1 MMFNQT
7 NIRSYCTSLIKRI
20 RSFLL
25 STSSKQFLIFLFFVF
40 ISAVFWLFQVLND
53 NYEGQISMKLDLK
66 NVPDNAVLTSE
77 LPSEIK
83 VRLKD
88 RGMVLM
94 NYWLNSVSSIPID
107 FEEYEDQG
115 NQVTVSQPAIKQ
127 KIKNAL
133 NQSTELV
140 SVYPDTLYYIYA
152 TGEGKK
158 VPVRLKGKVTVDPR
172 YYVADIVYQPDSVM
186 VYAPSEILDTIT
198 AAYTSTMT
206 FDQIKDTT
214 VQRVPLQKL
223 KGAKFVPDY
232 DDVMLLADVYSE
244 KTLEVP
250 VRGINF
256 PANKVLRTFPS
267 KVSVTFQVGL
277 SHFRTVNPDDFFIAV
292 SYEELIQGNKTK
304 CTPHLK
310 AFPKIIKHPRVSPEQ
325 VDFIIEQQDRVE
337 ED

>member
-1 MMFNQT
+1 MLNRKD
-7 NIRSYCTSLIKRI
+7 IRSYSASLIKNI

-25 STSSKQFLIFLFFVF
+25 SATSKEFLIFLFFVF
-40 ISAVFWLFQVLND
+40 IASVFWLFQVLND

-77 LPSEIK
+77 LPPEIK

-88 RGMVLM
+88 RGMVLL
-94 NYWLNSVSSIPID
+94 NYWVNSVSAIPID

-115 NQVTVSQPAIKQ
+115 NQVVVSQSALKQ

-133 NQSTELV
+133 SQSTELV
-140 SVYPDTLYYIYA
+140 SIYPDTLSYIYA
-152 TGEGKK
+152 TGDGKK
-158 VPVRLKGKVTVDPR
+158 VPVRLKGKITVDPR
-172 YYVADIVYQPDSVM
+172 YYIADVVYQPDSVM
-186 VYAPSEILDTIT
+186 VYAPSEILDTIS
-198 AAYTSTMT
+198 AAYTSSVV
-206 FDQIKDTT
+206 FEQVKDTT
-214 VQRVPLQKL
+214 TKKVLLQKQ
-223 KGAKFVPDY
+223 KGVKFVPDFSEIR
-232 DDVMLLADVYSE
+232 LLADVYSE

-267 KVSVTFQVGL
+267 KVNVTFQVGL

-292 SYEELIQGNKTK
+292 SYEELIRGNKSK

-310 AFPKIIKHPRVSPEQ
+310 AFPKVIKHPRVSPEE
-325 VDFIIEQQDRVE
+325 VDFIIEEQERTE

>member
-1 MMFNQT
+1 MLNRKD
-7 NIRSYCTSLIKRI
+7 IRSYSASLIKNI

-25 STSSKQFLIFLFFVF
+25 SATSKEFLIFLFFVF
-40 ISAVFWLFQVLND
+40 IASVFWLFQVLND

-77 LPSEIK
+77 LPPEIK

-88 RGMVLM
+88 RGMVLL
-94 NYWLNSVSSIPID
+94 NYWVNSVSAIPID

-115 NQVTVSQPAIKQ
+115 NQVVVSQSALKQ
-127 KIKNAL
+127 KIKNVL
-133 NQSTELV
+133 SQSTELV
-140 SVYPDTLYYIYA
+140 SIYPDTLSYIYA

-158 VPVRLKGKVTVDPR
+158 VPVRLKGKITVDPR
-172 YYVADIVYQPDSVM
+172 YYIADVVYQPDSVM
-186 VYAPSEILDTIT
+186 VYAPSEILDMIS
-198 AAYTSTMT
+198 AAYTSSVV
-206 FDQIKDTT
+206 FEQVKDTT
-214 VQRVPLQKL
+214 TQKVLLQKQ
-223 KGAKFVPDY
+223 KGVKFVPDFSEIR
-232 DDVMLLADVYSE
+232 LLADVYSE

-267 KVSVTFQVGL
+267 KVNVTFQVGL

-292 SYEELIQGNKTK
+292 SYEELIRGNKSK

-310 AFPKIIKHPRVSPEQ
+310 AFPKIIKHPRVSPEE
-325 VDFIIEQQDRVE
+325 VDFIIEEQERTE

>member
-1 MMFNQT
+1 MLNRKD
-7 NIRSYCTSLIKRI
+7 IRSYSASLIKNI

-25 STSSKQFLIFLFFVF
+25 SATSKEFLIFLFFVF
-40 ISAVFWLFQVLND
+40 IASVFWLFQVLND

-88 RGMVLM
+88 RGMLLL
-94 NYWLNSVSSIPID
+94 NYWVNSVSAIPID

-115 NQVTVSQPAIKQ
+115 NQVVVSQSALKQ
-127 KIKNAL
+127 KIKNVL
-133 NQSTELV
+133 SQSTELV
-140 SVYPDTLYYIYA
+140 SIYPDTLSYIYA
-152 TGEGKK
+152 TGDGKK
-158 VPVRLKGKVTVDPR
+158 VPVRLKGKITVDPR
-172 YYVADIVYQPDSVM
+172 YYIADVVYQPDSVM
-186 VYAPSEILDTIT
+186 VYAPSEILDTIS
-198 AAYTSTMT
+198 AAYTSSVV
-206 FDQIKDTT
+206 FEQVKDTT
-214 VQRVPLQKL
+214 TQKVLLQKQ
-223 KGAKFVPDY
+223 KGVKFVPDFSEIR
-232 DDVMLLADVYSE
+232 LLADVYSE

-267 KVSVTFQVGL
+267 KVNVTFQVGL

-292 SYEELIQGNKTK
+292 SYEELIRGNKSK

-310 AFPKIIKHPRVSPEQ
+310 AFPKIIKHPRVSPEE
-325 VDFIIEQQDRVE
+325 VDFIIEEQERTE

>member
-1 MMFNQT
+1 MLNRKD
-7 NIRSYCTSLIKRI
+7 IRSYSASLIKNI

-25 STSSKQFLIFLFFVF
+25 SATSKEFLIFLFFVF
-40 ISAVFWLFQVLND
+40 IASIFWLFQVLND

-77 LPSEIK
+77 LPPEIK

-88 RGMVLM
+88 RGMVLL
-94 NYWLNSVSSIPID
+94 NYWVNSVSAIPID

-115 NQVTVSQPAIKQ
+115 NQVVVSQSALKQ

-133 NQSTELV
+133 SQSTELV
-140 SVYPDTLYYIYA
+140 SIYPDTLSYIYA
-152 TGEGKK
+152 TGDGKK
-158 VPVRLKGKVTVDPR
+158 VPVRLKGKITVDPR
-172 YYVADIVYQPDSVM
+172 YYIADVVYQPDSVM
-186 VYAPSEILDTIT
+186 VYAPSEILDTIS
-198 AAYTSTMT
+198 AAYTSSVV
-206 FDQIKDTT
+206 FEQVKDTT
-214 VQRVPLQKL
+214 TQKVLLQKQ
-223 KGAKFVPDY
+223 KGVKFVPDFSEIR
-232 DDVMLLADVYSE
+232 LLADVYSE

-267 KVSVTFQVGL
+267 KVNVTFQVGL
-277 SHFRTVNPDDFFIAV
+277 SHFRTVNPNDFFIAV
-292 SYEELIQGNKTK
+292 SYEELIKGNKSK

-310 AFPKIIKHPRVSPEQ
+310 AFPKIIKHPRVSPEE
-325 VDFIIEQQDRVE
+325 VDFIIEEQERTE

>member
-1 MMFNQT
+1 MLNRKD
-7 NIRSYCTSLIKRI
+7 IRSYSASLIKNI

-25 STSSKQFLIFLFFVF
+25 SATSKEFLIFLFFVF
-40 ISAVFWLFQVLND
+40 IASVFWLFQVLND

-77 LPSEIK
+77 LPPEIK

-88 RGMVLM
+88 RGMVLL
-94 NYWLNSVSSIPID
+94 NYWVNSVSAIPID

-115 NQVTVSQPAIKQ
+115 NQVVVSQSALKQ

-133 NQSTELV
+133 SQSTELV
-140 SVYPDTLYYIYA
+140 SIYPDTLSYIYA
-152 TGEGKK
+152 TGDGKK
-158 VPVRLKGKVTVDPR
+158 VPVRLKGKITVDPR
-172 YYVADIVYQPDSVM
+172 YYIADVVYQPDSVM
-186 VYAPSEILDTIT
+186 VYAPSEILDTIS
-198 AAYTSTMT
+198 AAYTSSVV
-206 FDQIKDTT
+206 FEQVKDTT
-214 VQRVPLQKL
+214 TQKVLLQKQ
-223 KGAKFVPDY
+223 KGVKFVPDFSEIR
-232 DDVMLLADVYSE
+232 LLADVYSE

-267 KVSVTFQVGL
+267 KVNVTFQVGL

-292 SYEELIQGNKTK
+292 SYEELIRGNKSK

-310 AFPKIIKHPRVSPEQ
+310 AFPKIIKHPRVSPEE
-325 VDFIIEQQDRVE
+325 VDFIIEEQERTE

>member
-1 MMFNQT
+1 MLNRKD
-7 NIRSYCTSLIKRI
+7 IRSYSASLIKNI

-25 STSSKQFLIFLFFVF
+25 SATSKEFLIFLFFVF
-40 ISAVFWLFQVLND
+40 IASVFWLFQVLND

-88 RGMVLM
+88 RGMVLL
-94 NYWLNSVSSIPID
+94 NYWVNSVSAIPID

-115 NQVTVSQPAIKQ
+115 NQVVVSQSALKQ
-127 KIKNAL
+127 KIKNVL
-133 NQSTELV
+133 SQSTELV
-140 SVYPDTLYYIYA
+140 SIYPDTLSYIYA
-152 TGEGKK
+152 TGDGKK
-158 VPVRLKGKVTVDPR
+158 VPVRLKGKITVDPR
-172 YYVADIVYQPDSVM
+172 YYIADVVYQPDSVM
-186 VYAPSEILDTIT
+186 VYAPSEILDTIS
-198 AAYTSTMT
+198 AAYTSSVV
-206 FDQIKDTT
+206 FEQVKDTT
-214 VQRVPLQKL
+214 TQKVLLQKQ
-223 KGAKFVPDY
+223 KGVKFVPDFSEIR
-232 DDVMLLADVYSE
+232 LLADVYSE

-267 KVSVTFQVGL
+267 KVNVTFQVGL

-292 SYEELIQGNKTK
+292 SYEELIRGNKSK

-310 AFPKIIKHPRVSPEQ
+310 AFPKIIKHPRVSPEE
-325 VDFIIEQQDRVE
+325 VDFIIEEQERTE

>member
-1 MMFNQT
+1 MLNRKD
-7 NIRSYCTSLIKRI
+7 IRSYSASLIKNI

-25 STSSKQFLIFLFFVF
+25 SATSKEFLIFLFFVF
-40 ISAVFWLFQVLND
+40 IASVFWLFQVLND

-77 LPSEIK
+77 LPPEIK

-88 RGMVLM
+88 RGMVLL
-94 NYWLNSVSSIPID
+94 NYWVNSVSAIPID

-115 NQVTVSQPAIKQ
+115 NQVVVSQSALKQ
-127 KIKNAL
+127 KIKNVL
-133 NQSTELV
+133 SQSTELV
-140 SVYPDTLYYIYA
+140 SIYPDTLSYIYA

-158 VPVRLKGKVTVDPR
+158 VPVRLKGKITVDPR
-172 YYVADIVYQPDSVM
+172 YYIADVVYQPDSVM
-186 VYAPSEILDTIT
+186 VYAPSEILDTIS
-198 AAYTSTMT
+198 AAYTSSVV
-206 FDQIKDTT
+206 FEQVKDTT
-214 VQRVPLQKL
+214 TQKVLLQKQ
-223 KGAKFVPDY
+223 KGVKFVPDFSEIR
-232 DDVMLLADVYSE
+232 LLADVYSE

-250 VRGINF
+250 VRGINV

-267 KVSVTFQVGL
+267 KVNVTFQVGL

-292 SYEELIQGNKTK
+292 SYEELIRGNKSK

-310 AFPKIIKHPRVSPEQ
+310 AFPKIIKHPRVSPEE
-325 VDFIIEQQDRVE
+325 VDFIIEEQERTE

>member
-1 MMFNQT
+1 MLNRKD
-7 NIRSYCTSLIKRI
+7 IRSYSASLIKNI

-25 STSSKQFLIFLFFVF
+25 SATSKEFLIFLFFVF
-40 ISAVFWLFQVLND
+40 IASVFWLFQVLND

-77 LPSEIK
+77 LPPEIK

-88 RGMVLM
+88 RGMVLL
-94 NYWLNSVSSIPID
+94 NYWVNSVSAIPID
-107 FEEYEDQG
+107 FEEYEGQG
-115 NQVTVSQPAIKQ
+115 NQVVVSQSALKQ

-133 NQSTELV
+133 SQSTELV
-140 SVYPDTLYYIYA
+140 SIYPDTLSYIYA
-152 TGEGKK
+152 TGDGKK
-158 VPVRLKGKVTVDPR
+158 VPVRLKGKITVDPR
-172 YYVADIVYQPDSVM
+172 YYIADVVYQPDSVM
-186 VYAPSEILDTIT
+186 VYAPSEILDTIS
-198 AAYTSTMT
+198 AAYTSSVV
-206 FDQIKDTT
+206 FEQVKDTT
-214 VQRVPLQKL
+214 TQKVLLQKQ
-223 KGAKFVPDY
+223 KGVKFVPDFSEIR
-232 DDVMLLADVYSE
+232 LLADVYSE

-267 KVSVTFQVGL
+267 KVNVTFQVGL

-292 SYEELIQGNKTK
+292 SYEELIRGNKSK

-310 AFPKIIKHPRVSPEQ
+310 AFPKIIKHPRVSPEE
-325 VDFIIEQQDRVE
+325 VDFIIEEQERTE

>member
-1 MMFNQT
+1 MLNRKD
-7 NIRSYCTSLIKRI
+7 IRSYSASLIKNI

-25 STSSKQFLIFLFFVF
+25 SATSKEFLIFLFFVF
-40 ISAVFWLFQVLND
+40 IASVFWLFQVLND

-77 LPSEIK
+77 LPPEIK

-88 RGMVLM
+88 RGMVLL
-94 NYWLNSVSSIPID
+94 NYWLNSVSAIPID

-115 NQVTVSQPAIKQ
+115 NQVVVSQSALKQ
-127 KIKNAL
+127 KIKNVL
-133 NQSTELV
+133 SQSTELV
-140 SVYPDTLYYIYA
+140 SIYPDTLSYIYA

-158 VPVRLKGKVTVDPR
+158 VPVRLKGKITVDPR
-172 YYVADIVYQPDSVM
+172 YYIADVVYQPDSVM
-186 VYAPSEILDTIT
+186 VYAPSEILDTIS
-198 AAYTSTMT
+198 AAYTSSVV
-206 FDQIKDTT
+206 FEQVKDTT
-214 VQRVPLQKL
+214 TQKVLLQKQ
-223 KGAKFVPDY
+223 KGVKFVPDFSEIR
-232 DDVMLLADVYSE
+232 LLADVYSE

-267 KVSVTFQVGL
+267 KVNVTFQVGL

-292 SYEELIQGNKTK
+292 SYEELIRGNKSK

-310 AFPKIIKHPRVSPEQ
+310 AFPKIIKHPRVSPEE
-325 VDFIIEQQDRVE
+325 VDFIIEEQERTE

>member
-1 MMFNQT
+1 MLNRKD
-7 NIRSYCTSLIKRI
+7 IRSYSASLIKNI

-25 STSSKQFLIFLFFVF
+25 SATSKEFLIFLFFVF
-40 ISAVFWLFQVLND
+40 IASVFWLFQVLND

-77 LPSEIK
+77 LPPEIK

-88 RGMVLM
+88 RGMVLL
-94 NYWLNSVSSIPID
+94 NYWVNSVSAIPID

-115 NQVTVSQPAIKQ
+115 NQVVVSQSALKQ
-127 KIKNAL
+127 KIKNVL
-133 NQSTELV
+133 SQSTELV
-140 SVYPDTLYYIYA
+140 SIYPDTLSYIYA
-152 TGEGKK
+152 TGDGKK
-158 VPVRLKGKVTVDPR
+158 VPVRLKGKITVDPR
-172 YYVADIVYQPDSVM
+172 YYIADVVYQPDSVM
-186 VYAPSEILDTIT
+186 VYAPSEILDTIS
-198 AAYTSTMT
+198 AAYTSSVVLE
-206 FDQIKDTT
+206 QVKDTT
-214 VQRVPLQKL
+214 TQKVLLQKQ
-223 KGAKFVPDY
+223 KGVKFVPDFSEIR
-232 DDVMLLADVYSE
+232 LLADVYSE

-267 KVSVTFQVGL
+267 KVNVTFQVGL

-292 SYEELIQGNKTK
+292 SYEELIRGNKSK

-310 AFPKIIKHPRVSPEQ
+310 AFPKIIKHPRVSPEE
-325 VDFIIEQQDRVE
+325 VDFIIEEQERTE

>member
-1 MMFNQT
+1 MRFNRKD
-7 NIRSYCTSLIKRI
+7 IRLYCTSLITRI

-25 STSSKQFLIFLFFVF
+25 SKSSKEFLVFLFFVF
-40 ISAVFWLFQVLND
+40 IAFVFWLFQVLNE

-94 NYWLNSVSSIPID
+94 NYWLNSVSSIPIN
-107 FEEYEDQG
+107 FEDYEEQG
-115 NQVTVSQPAIKQ
+115 NQVVVPQSALKQ
-127 KIKNAL
+127 TIKNTL

-140 SVYPDTLYYIYA
+140 SIYPDTLFYIYA

-172 YYVADIVYQPDSVM
+172 YYIADIVYQPDSVM
-186 VYAPSEILDTIT
+186 AYAPSGILDTIT
-198 AAYTSTMT
+198 AAYTSSVV

-214 VQRVPLQKL
+214 IQRVPLQRI
-223 KGAKFVPDY
+223 KGVKFVPNYNDI
-232 DDVMLLADVYSE
+232 MLLADVYSE
-244 KTLEVP
+244 KTLEIP

-256 PANKVLRTFPS
+256 PADKVLRTFPS
-267 KVSVTFQVGL
+267 KVNVTFQVGL

-292 SYEELIQGNKTK
+292 SYEELIQGGKTK

-310 AFPKIIKHPRVSPEQ
+310 AYPKIIKHPRISPEE
-325 VDFIIEQQDRVE
+325 VDFIIEQQERSE

>member
-1 MMFNQT
+1 
-7 NIRSYCTSLIKRI
+7 
-20 RSFLL
+20 
-25 STSSKQFLIFLFFVF
+25 LFFVF

-115 NQVTVSQPAIKQ
+115 NQVTVSQSAIKQ

-292 SYEELIQGNKTK
+292 SYVELIQGNKTK

>member
-1 MMFNQT
+1 MMLNRKD
-7 NIRSYCTSLIKRI
+7 IRSYSASLIKNI

-25 STSSKQFLIFLFFVF
+25 SATSKEFLIFLFFVF
-40 ISAVFWLFQVLND
+40 IASVFWLFQVLND

-77 LPSEIK
+77 LPPEIK

-88 RGMVLM
+88 RGMVLL
-94 NYWLNSVSSIPID
+94 NYWVNSVSAIPID

-115 NQVTVSQPAIKQ
+115 NQVVVSQSALKQ
-127 KIKNAL
+127 KIKNVL
-133 NQSTELV
+133 SQSTELV
-140 SVYPDTLYYIYA
+140 SIYPDTLSYIYA

-158 VPVRLKGKVTVDPR
+158 VPVRLKGKITVDPR
-172 YYVADIVYQPDSVM
+172 YYIADVVYQPDSVM
-186 VYAPSEILDTIT
+186 VYAPSEILDTIS
-198 AAYTSTMT
+198 AAYTSSVV
-206 FDQIKDTT
+206 FEQVKDTT
-214 VQRVPLQKL
+214 TQKVLLQKQ
-223 KGAKFVPDY
+223 KGVKFVPDFSEIR
-232 DDVMLLADVYSE
+232 LLADVYSE

-267 KVSVTFQVGL
+267 KVNVTFQVGL

-292 SYEELIQGNKTK
+292 SYEELIRGNKSK

-310 AFPKIIKHPRVSPEQ
+310 AFPKIIKHPRVSPEE
-325 VDFIIEQQDRVE
+325 VDFIIEEQERTE

>member
-1 MMFNQT
+1 MLNRKD
-7 NIRSYCTSLIKRI
+7 IRSYSASLIKNI

-25 STSSKQFLIFLFFVF
+25 SATSKEFLIFLFFVF
-40 ISAVFWLFQVLND
+40 IASVFWLFQVLND

-77 LPSEIK
+77 LPPEIK

-88 RGMVLM
+88 RGMVLL
-94 NYWLNSVSSIPID
+94 NYWVNSVSAIPID

-115 NQVTVSQPAIKQ
+115 NQVVVSQSALKQ

-133 NQSTELV
+133 SQSTELV
-140 SVYPDTLYYIYA
+140 SIYPDTLSYIYA
-152 TGEGKK
+152 TGDGKK
-158 VPVRLKGKVTVDPR
+158 VPVRLKGKITVDPR
-172 YYVADIVYQPDSVM
+172 YYIADVVYQPDSVM
-186 VYAPSEILDTIT
+186 VYAPSEILDTIS
-198 AAYTSTMT
+198 AAYTSSVV
-206 FDQIKDTT
+206 FEQVKDTT
-214 VQRVPLQKL
+214 TKKVLLQKQ
-223 KGAKFVPDY
+223 KGVKFVPDFSEIR
-232 DDVMLLADVYSE
+232 LLADVYSE

-267 KVSVTFQVGL
+267 KVNVTFQVGL

-292 SYEELIQGNKTK
+292 SYEELIRGNKSK

-310 AFPKIIKHPRVSPEQ
+310 AFPKIIKHPRVSPEE
-325 VDFIIEQQDRVE
+325 VDFIIEEQERTE

>member
-1 MMFNQT
+1 MLNRKD
-7 NIRSYCTSLIKRI
+7 IRSYSASLIKNI

-25 STSSKQFLIFLFFVF
+25 SATSKEFLIFLFFVF
-40 ISAVFWLFQVLND
+40 IASVFWLFQVLND
-53 NYEGQISMKLDLK
+53 NYEGQISMKLDLR

-77 LPSEIK
+77 LPPEIK

-88 RGMVLM
+88 RGMVLL
-94 NYWLNSVSSIPID
+94 NYWVNSVSAIPID

-115 NQVTVSQPAIKQ
+115 NQVVVSQSALKQ
-127 KIKNAL
+127 KIKNVL
-133 NQSTELV
+133 SQSTELV
-140 SVYPDTLYYIYA
+140 SIYPDTLSYIYA
-152 TGEGKK
+152 TGDGKK
-158 VPVRLKGKVTVDPR
+158 VPVRLKGKITVDPR
-172 YYVADIVYQPDSVM
+172 YYIADVVYQPDSVM
-186 VYAPSEILDTIT
+186 VYAPSEILDTIS
-198 AAYTSTMT
+198 AAYTSSVV
-206 FDQIKDTT
+206 FEQVKDTT
-214 VQRVPLQKL
+214 TQKVLLQKQ
-223 KGAKFVPDY
+223 KGVKFVPDFSEIR
-232 DDVMLLADVYSE
+232 LLADVYSE

-292 SYEELIQGNKTK
+292 SYEELIRGNKSK

-310 AFPKIIKHPRVSPEQ
+310 AFPKIIKHPRVSPEE
-325 VDFIIEQQDRVE
+325 VDFIIEEQERTE

>member
-1 MMFNQT
+1 MLNRKD
-7 NIRSYCTSLIKRI
+7 IRSYSASLIKNI

-25 STSSKQFLIFLFFVF
+25 SATSKEFLIFLFFVF
-40 ISAVFWLFQVLND
+40 FASVFWLFQVLND

-77 LPSEIK
+77 LPPEIK

-88 RGMVLM
+88 RGMVLL
-94 NYWLNSVSSIPID
+94 NYWVNSVSAIPID

-115 NQVTVSQPAIKQ
+115 NQVVVSQSALKQ
-127 KIKNAL
+127 KIKNVL
-133 NQSTELV
+133 SQSTELV
-140 SVYPDTLYYIYA
+140 SIYPDTLSYIYA
-152 TGEGKK
+152 TGDGKK
-158 VPVRLKGKVTVDPR
+158 VPVRLKGKITVDPR
-172 YYVADIVYQPDSVM
+172 YYIADVVYQPDSVM
-186 VYAPSEILDTIT
+186 VYAPSEILDTIS
-198 AAYTSTMT
+198 AAYTSSVVLE
-206 FDQIKDTT
+206 QVKDTT
-214 VQRVPLQKL
+214 TQKVLLQKQ
-223 KGAKFVPDY
+223 KGVKFVPDFSEIR
-232 DDVMLLADVYSE
+232 LLADVYSE

-267 KVSVTFQVGL
+267 KVNVTFQVGL

-292 SYEELIQGNKTK
+292 SYEELIRGNKSK

-310 AFPKIIKHPRVSPEQ
+310 AFPKIIKHPRVSPEE
-325 VDFIIEQQDRVE
+325 VDFIIEEQERTE

>member
-1 MMFNQT
+1 MLNRKD
-7 NIRSYCTSLIKRI
+7 IRSYSASLIKNI

-25 STSSKQFLIFLFFVF
+25 SATSKEFLIFLFFVF
-40 ISAVFWLFQVLND
+40 IASVFWLFQVLND

-88 RGMVLM
+88 RGMVLL
-94 NYWLNSVSSIPID
+94 NYWVNSVSAIPID

-115 NQVTVSQPAIKQ
+115 NQVVVSQSALKQ
-127 KIKNAL
+127 KIKNVL
-133 NQSTELV
+133 SQSTELV
-140 SVYPDTLYYIYA
+140 SIYPDTLSYIYA
-152 TGEGKK
+152 TGDGKK
-158 VPVRLKGKVTVDPR
+158 VPVRLKGKITVDPR
-172 YYVADIVYQPDSVM
+172 YYIADVVYQPDSVM
-186 VYAPSEILDTIT
+186 VYAPSEILDTIS
-198 AAYTSTMT
+198 AAYTSSVVLE
-206 FDQIKDTT
+206 QVKDTT
-214 VQRVPLQKL
+214 TQKVLLQKQ
-223 KGAKFVPDY
+223 KGVKFVPDFSEIR
-232 DDVMLLADVYSE
+232 LLADVYSE

-267 KVSVTFQVGL
+267 KVNVTFQVGL

-292 SYEELIQGNKTK
+292 SYEELIRGNKSK

-310 AFPKIIKHPRVSPEQ
+310 AFPKIIKHPRVSPEE
-325 VDFIIEQQDRVE
+325 VDFIIEEQERTE

>member
-1 MMFNQT
+1 
-7 NIRSYCTSLIKRI
+7 
-20 RSFLL
+20 
-25 STSSKQFLIFLFFVF
+25 
-40 ISAVFWLFQVLND
+40 
-53 NYEGQISMKLDLK
+53 
-66 NVPDNAVLTSE
+66 
-77 LPSEIK
+77 
-83 VRLKD
+83 
-88 RGMVLM
+88 MVLM

-115 NQVTVSQPAIKQ
+115 NQVTVSQSAIKQ

>member
-1 MMFNQT
+1 MLNRKD
-7 NIRSYCTSLIKRI
+7 IRSYSASLIKNI

-25 STSSKQFLIFLFFVF
+25 SATSKEFLIFLFFVF
-40 ISAVFWLFQVLND
+40 IASVFWLFQVLND

-77 LPSEIK
+77 LPPEIK

-88 RGMVLM
+88 RGMVLL
-94 NYWLNSVSSIPID
+94 NYWVNSVSAIPID

-115 NQVTVSQPAIKQ
+115 NQVVVSQSALKQ

-133 NQSTELV
+133 SQSTELV
-140 SVYPDTLYYIYA
+140 SIYPDTLSYIYA
-152 TGEGKK
+152 TGDGKK
-158 VPVRLKGKVTVDPR
+158 VPVRLKGKITVDPR
-172 YYVADIVYQPDSVM
+172 YYIADVVYQPDSVM
-186 VYAPSEILDTIT
+186 VYAPSEILDTIS
-198 AAYTSTMT
+198 AAYTSSVV
-206 FDQIKDTT
+206 FEQVKDTT
-214 VQRVPLQKL
+214 TQKVLLQKQ
-223 KGAKFVPDY
+223 KGVKFVPEFSEIR
-232 DDVMLLADVYSE
+232 LLADVYSE

-267 KVSVTFQVGL
+267 KVNVTFQVGL

-292 SYEELIQGNKTK
+292 SYEELIRGNKSK

-310 AFPKIIKHPRVSPEQ
+310 AFPKIIKHPRVSPEE
-325 VDFIIEQQDRVE
+325 VDFIIEEQERTE

>member
-1 MMFNQT
+1 MLNRKD
-7 NIRSYCTSLIKRI
+7 IRSYSASLIKNI

-25 STSSKQFLIFLFFVF
+25 SATSKEFLIFLFFVF
-40 ISAVFWLFQVLND
+40 IASVFWLFQVLND
-53 NYEGQISMKLDLK
+53 NYEGKISMKLDLR

-77 LPSEIK
+77 LPPEIK

-88 RGMVLM
+88 RGMVLL
-94 NYWLNSVSSIPID
+94 NYWVNSVSAIPID

-115 NQVTVSQPAIKQ
+115 NQVVVSQSALKQ
-127 KIKNAL
+127 KIKNVL
-133 NQSTELV
+133 SQSTELV
-140 SVYPDTLYYIYA
+140 SIYPDTLSYIYA
-152 TGEGKK
+152 TGDGKK
-158 VPVRLKGKVTVDPR
+158 VPVRLKGKITVDPR
-172 YYVADIVYQPDSVM
+172 YYIADVVYQPDSVM
-186 VYAPSEILDTIT
+186 VYAPSEILDTIS
-198 AAYTSTMT
+198 AAYTSSVV
-206 FDQIKDTT
+206 FEQVKDTT
-214 VQRVPLQKL
+214 TQKVLLQKQ
-223 KGAKFVPDY
+223 KGVKFVPDFSEIR
-232 DDVMLLADVYSE
+232 LLADVYSE

-292 SYEELIQGNKTK
+292 SYEELIRGNKSK

-310 AFPKIIKHPRVSPEQ
+310 AFPKIIKHPRVSPEE
-325 VDFIIEQQDRVE
+325 VDFIIEEQERTE

>member
-1 MMFNQT
+1 MLNRKD
-7 NIRSYCTSLIKRI
+7 IRSYSASLIKNI

-25 STSSKQFLIFLFFVF
+25 SATSKEFLIFLFFVF
-40 ISAVFWLFQVLND
+40 IASVFWLFQVLND

-77 LPSEIK
+77 LPPEIK

-88 RGMVLM
+88 RGMVLL
-94 NYWLNSVSSIPID
+94 NYWVNSVSAIPID

-115 NQVTVSQPAIKQ
+115 NQVVVSQSALKQ
-127 KIKNAL
+127 KIKNVL
-133 NQSTELV
+133 SQSTELV
-140 SVYPDTLYYIYA
+140 SIYPDTLSYIYA
-152 TGEGKK
+152 TGDGKK
-158 VPVRLKGKVTVDPR
+158 VPVRLKGKITVDPR
-172 YYVADIVYQPDSVM
+172 YYIADVVYQPDSVM
-186 VYAPSEILDTIT
+186 VYAPSEILDTIS
-198 AAYTSTMT
+198 AAYTSSVV
-206 FDQIKDTT
+206 FEQVKDTT
-214 VQRVPLQKL
+214 TQKVLLQKQ
-223 KGAKFVPDY
+223 KGVKFVPDFSEIR
-232 DDVMLLADVYSE
+232 LLADVYSE

-267 KVSVTFQVGL
+267 KVNVTFQVGL

-292 SYEELIQGNKTK
+292 SYEELIRGNKSK

-310 AFPKIIKHPRVSPEQ
+310 AFPKIIKHPRVSPEE
-325 VDFIIEQQDRVE
+325 VDYIIEEQERTE

>member
-1 MMFNQT
+1 MLNRKD
-7 NIRSYCTSLIKRI
+7 IRSYSASLIKNI

-25 STSSKQFLIFLFFVF
+25 SATSKEFLIFLFFVF
-40 ISAVFWLFQVLND
+40 IASVFWLFQVLND

-77 LPSEIK
+77 LPPEIK

-88 RGMVLM
+88 RGMVLL
-94 NYWLNSVSSIPID
+94 NYWVNSVSAIPID

-115 NQVTVSQPAIKQ
+115 NQVVVSQSALKQ
-127 KIKNAL
+127 KIKNVL
-133 NQSTELV
+133 SQSTELA
-140 SVYPDTLYYIYA
+140 SIYPDTLSYIYA
-152 TGEGKK
+152 TGDGKK
-158 VPVRLKGKVTVDPR
+158 VPVRLKGKITVDPR
-172 YYVADIVYQPDSVM
+172 YYIADVVYQPDSVM
-186 VYAPSEILDTIT
+186 VYAPSEILDTIS
-198 AAYTSTMT
+198 AAYTSSVV
-206 FDQIKDTT
+206 FEQVKDTT
-214 VQRVPLQKL
+214 TQKVLLQKQ
-223 KGAKFVPDY
+223 KGVKFVPDFSEIR
-232 DDVMLLADVYSE
+232 LLADVYSE

-267 KVSVTFQVGL
+267 KVNVTFQVGL

-292 SYEELIQGNKTK
+292 SYEELIRGNKSK

-310 AFPKIIKHPRVSPEQ
+310 AFPKIIKHPRVSPEE
-325 VDFIIEQQDRVE
+325 VDFIIEEQERTE

>member
-1 MMFNQT
+1 MLNRKD
-7 NIRSYCTSLIKRI
+7 IRSYSASLIKNI

-25 STSSKQFLIFLFFVF
+25 SATSKEFLIFLFFVF
-40 ISAVFWLFQVLND
+40 IASVFWLFQVLND

-77 LPSEIK
+77 LPPEIK

-88 RGMVLM
+88 RGMVLL
-94 NYWLNSVSSIPID
+94 NYWVNSVSAIPID

-115 NQVTVSQPAIKQ
+115 NQVVVSQSALKQ
-127 KIKNAL
+127 KIKNVL
-133 NQSTELV
+133 SQSTELV
-140 SVYPDTLYYIYA
+140 SIYPDTLSYIYA

-158 VPVRLKGKVTVDPR
+158 VPVRLKGKITVDPR
-172 YYVADIVYQPDSVM
+172 YYIADVVYQPDSVM
-186 VYAPSEILDTIT
+186 VYAPSEILDTIS
-198 AAYTSTMT
+198 AAYTSSVV
-206 FDQIKDTT
+206 FEQVKDTT
-214 VQRVPLQKL
+214 TQKVLLQKQ
-223 KGAKFVPDY
+223 KGVKFVPDFSEIR
-232 DDVMLLADVYSE
+232 LLADVYSE

-267 KVSVTFQVGL
+267 KVNVTFQVGL

-292 SYEELIQGNKTK
+292 SYEELIRGNKSK

-310 AFPKIIKHPRVSPEQ
+310 AFPKIIKHPRVSPEE
-325 VDFIIEQQDRVE
+325 VDFIIEEQERTE

>member
-1 MMFNQT
+1 MLNRKD
-7 NIRSYCTSLIKRI
+7 IRSYSASLIKNI

-25 STSSKQFLIFLFFVF
+25 SATSKEFLIFLFFVF
-40 ISAVFWLFQVLND
+40 IASVFWLFQVLND

-88 RGMVLM
+88 RGMVLL
-94 NYWLNSVSSIPID
+94 NYWVNSVSAIPID

-115 NQVTVSQPAIKQ
+115 NQVVVSQSALKQ

-133 NQSTELV
+133 SQSTELV
-140 SVYPDTLYYIYA
+140 SIYPDTLSYIYA
-152 TGEGKK
+152 TGDGKK
-158 VPVRLKGKVTVDPR
+158 VPVRLKGKITVDPR
-172 YYVADIVYQPDSVM
+172 YYIADVVYQPDSVM
-186 VYAPSEILDTIT
+186 VYAPSEILDTIS
-198 AAYTSTMT
+198 AAYTSSVV
-206 FDQIKDTT
+206 FEQVKDTT
-214 VQRVPLQKL
+214 TQKVLLQKQ
-223 KGAKFVPDY
+223 KGVKFVPDFSEIR
-232 DDVMLLADVYSE
+232 LLADVYSE

-267 KVSVTFQVGL
+267 KVNVTFQVGL

-292 SYEELIQGNKTK
+292 SYEELIRGNKSK

-310 AFPKIIKHPRVSPEQ
+310 AFPKIIKHPRVSPEE
-325 VDFIIEQQDRVE
+325 VDFIIEEQERTE

>member
-1 MMFNQT
+1 MLNRKD
-7 NIRSYCTSLIKRI
+7 IRSYSASLIKNI

-25 STSSKQFLIFLFFVF
+25 SATSKEFLIFLFFVF
-40 ISAVFWLFQVLND
+40 IASVFWLFQVLND

-77 LPSEIK
+77 LPPEIK

-88 RGMVLM
+88 RGMVLL
-94 NYWLNSVSSIPID
+94 NYWVNSVSAIPID

-115 NQVTVSQPAIKQ
+115 NQVVVSQSALKQ
-127 KIKNAL
+127 KIKNVL
-133 NQSTELV
+133 SQSTELV
-140 SVYPDTLYYIYA
+140 SIYPDTLSYIYA
-152 TGEGKK
+152 TGDGKK
-158 VPVRLKGKVTVDPR
+158 VPVRLKGKITVDPR
-172 YYVADIVYQPDSVM
+172 YYIADVVYQPDSVM
-186 VYAPSEILDTIT
+186 VYAPSEILDTIS
-198 AAYTSTMT
+198 AAYTSSVV
-206 FDQIKDTT
+206 FEQVKDTT
-214 VQRVPLQKL
+214 TQKVLLQKQ
-223 KGAKFVPDY
+223 KGVKFVPDFSEIR
-232 DDVMLLADVYSE
+232 LLADVYSE

-267 KVSVTFQVGL
+267 KVNVTFQVGL

-292 SYEELIQGNKTK
+292 SYEELIRGNKSK

-310 AFPKIIKHPRVSPEQ
+310 AFPKIIKHPRVSPEE
-325 VDFIIEQQDRVE
+325 VDFIIEEQERTE

>member
-1 MMFNQT
+1 MLNRKD
-7 NIRSYCTSLIKRI
+7 IRSYSASLIKNI

-25 STSSKQFLIFLFFVF
+25 SATSKEFLIFLFFVF
-40 ISAVFWLFQVLND
+40 IASIFWLFQVLND

-77 LPSEIK
+77 LPPEIK

-88 RGMVLM
+88 RGMVLL
-94 NYWLNSVSSIPID
+94 NYWVNSVSAIPID

-115 NQVTVSQPAIKQ
+115 NQVVVSQSALKQ

-133 NQSTELV
+133 SQSTELV
-140 SVYPDTLYYIYA
+140 SIYPDTLSYIYA
-152 TGEGKK
+152 TGDGKK
-158 VPVRLKGKVTVDPR
+158 VPVRLKGKITVDPR
-172 YYVADIVYQPDSVM
+172 YYIADVVYQPDSVM
-186 VYAPSEILDTIT
+186 VYAPSEILDTIS
-198 AAYTSTMT
+198 AAYTSSVV
-206 FDQIKDTT
+206 FEQVKDTT
-214 VQRVPLQKL
+214 TQKVLLQKQ
-223 KGAKFVPDY
+223 KGVKFVPDFSEIR
-232 DDVMLLADVYSE
+232 LLADVYSE

-267 KVSVTFQVGL
+267 KVNVTFQVGL

-292 SYEELIQGNKTK
+292 SYEELIRGNKSK

-310 AFPKIIKHPRVSPEQ
+310 AFPKIIKHPRVSPEE
-325 VDFIIEQQDRVE
+325 VDFIIEEQERTE

>member
-1 MMFNQT
+1 MLNRKD
-7 NIRSYCTSLIKRI
+7 IRSYSASLIKNI

-25 STSSKQFLIFLFFVF
+25 SATSKEFLIFLFFVF
-40 ISAVFWLFQVLND
+40 IASVFWLFQVLND
-53 NYEGQISMKLDLK
+53 NYEGQISTKLDLK

-88 RGMVLM
+88 RGMVLL
-94 NYWLNSVSSIPID
+94 NYWVNSVSAIPID

-115 NQVTVSQPAIKQ
+115 NQVVVSQSALKQ
-127 KIKNAL
+127 KIKNVL
-133 NQSTELV
+133 SQSTELV
-140 SVYPDTLYYIYA
+140 SIYPDTLSYIYA
-152 TGEGKK
+152 TGDGKK
-158 VPVRLKGKVTVDPR
+158 VPVRLKGKITVDPR
-172 YYVADIVYQPDSVM
+172 YYIADVVYQPDSVM
-186 VYAPSEILDTIT
+186 VYAPSEILDTIS
-198 AAYTSTMT
+198 AAYTSSVV
-206 FDQIKDTT
+206 FEQVKDTT
-214 VQRVPLQKL
+214 TQKVLLQKQ
-223 KGAKFVPDY
+223 KGVKFVPDFSEIR
-232 DDVMLLADVYSE
+232 LLADVYSE

-267 KVSVTFQVGL
+267 KVNVTFQVGL

-292 SYEELIQGNKTK
+292 SYEELIRGNKSK

-310 AFPKIIKHPRVSPEQ
+310 AFPKIIKHPRVSPEE
-325 VDFIIEQQDRVE
+325 VDFIIEEQERTE